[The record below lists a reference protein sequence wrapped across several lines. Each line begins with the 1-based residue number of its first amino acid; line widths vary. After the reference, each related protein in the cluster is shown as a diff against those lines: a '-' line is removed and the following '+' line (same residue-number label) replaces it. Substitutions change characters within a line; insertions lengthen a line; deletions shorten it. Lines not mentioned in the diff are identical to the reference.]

1 VIHTLRAAGMW
12 PQVWTTVRLAA
23 ELLADLDDPEPAAT
37 LLGAAD
43 ADPLAPAVL
52 ADERARQRRVWDRI
66 ARRLPADRLAA
77 AVRRGSDL
85 GRSAA
90 ADLAL
95 ARLAAYAAEHPAGNP
110 SAAGRQP
117 TVPTLCT

>member
-1 VIHTLRAAGMW
+1 MW

-23 ELLADLDDPEPAAT
+23 ELLADLDDPEPAAR
-37 LLGAAD
+37 LLAAAD
-43 ADPLAPAVL
+43 ADPLAPTVL
-52 ADERARQRRVWDRI
+52 ADEQARQRRVWDRI

-77 AVRRGSDL
+77 ATRRGATL
-85 GRSAA
+85 GSAGA

-95 ARLAAYAAEHPAGNP
+95 TRLDAHAAQHPAGNP

-117 TVPTLCT
+117 AVPTLEP